1 MMNMLGDKKKVAG
14 LVLAMHMGKKPEG
27 EEEEHKSS
35 SKEDVDHSEL
45 GDLHVAAEEILEAIR
60 NNKATELTAAMLA
73 FHHLVDAKQYEEDAE
88 EEKEAAS
95 E

>member
-14 LVLAMHMGKKPEG
+14 LIVASHMG
-27 EEEEHKSS
+27 EEEDDEKKSS
-35 SKEDVDHSEL
+35 EKTDHSEL
-45 GDLHVAAEEILEAIR
+45 GELHVAAEEILEAIHS
-60 NNKATELTAAMLA
+60 NKATELTTAMLA
-73 FHHLVDAKQYEEDAE
+73 FHHLVDAMQYEEDAE